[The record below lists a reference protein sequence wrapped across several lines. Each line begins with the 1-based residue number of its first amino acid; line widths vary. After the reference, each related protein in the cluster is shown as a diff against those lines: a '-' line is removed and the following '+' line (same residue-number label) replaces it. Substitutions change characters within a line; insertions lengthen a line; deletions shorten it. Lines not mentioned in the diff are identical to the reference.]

1 MKWILS
7 SIKENYMT
15 TRKWMK
21 YWPAPPNDP
30 QGLRVASVFEFSVCL
45 FVCLLVCLFVL
56 GKFSNLFLQY
66 KAAALQKNVPRM
78 NTDVLPSYTQN
89 IARGPAITLNN
100 DSRIKAVYSGRLP
113 VRVGWYHGRGWDW
126 LNVPIFRD
134 YYWPARSATRVYWQ
148 QEGPMFSYSLY
159 VVCCLYVTFLLP
171 LERATKAGP
180 CHLFTKWITLF

>member
-1 MKWILS
+1 
-7 SIKENYMT
+7 
-15 TRKWMK
+15 
-21 YWPAPPNDP
+21 
-30 QGLRVASVFEFSVCL
+30 
-45 FVCLLVCLFVL
+45 
-56 GKFSNLFLQY
+56 
-66 KAAALQKNVPRM
+66 M
-78 NTDVLPSYTQN
+78 NTDVLASYTQK

-100 DSRIKAVYSGRLP
+100 DSRINAVYSGRLP

-180 CHLFTKWITLF
+180 CHLFFSNLNEIDHSYTKYEGKVYRFLPSVRRTGIRFVIEFLPYVWRIGINL